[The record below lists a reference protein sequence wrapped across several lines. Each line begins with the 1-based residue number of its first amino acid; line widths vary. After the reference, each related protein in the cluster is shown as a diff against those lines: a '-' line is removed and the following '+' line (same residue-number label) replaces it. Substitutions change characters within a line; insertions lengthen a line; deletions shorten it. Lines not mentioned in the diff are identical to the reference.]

1 MNTYQANRYT
11 QFITPLG
18 GIIALTCFFFPWIDR
33 GAPFLPT
40 IDKGGRFTFSM
51 SGVNFFLT
59 EFLGRNALL
68 IAVVFIASVVI
79 IGLSLYMI
87 IRRTPW
93 KSRVPILIS
102 GDIGLAILF
111 AERLHYARMTRV
123 IGYSSTYSIKLGFWG
138 TAAGLAIAVIGIL
151 LIKAEEE
158 NGHFK
163 GSVEEKQH
171 WFVVHAGGIIA
182 FFCFFMHLHEIGTL
196 GTLRGSPG
204 FQLTRMESVQSVLI
218 IIFIV
223 SIIILV
229 GSFYTLASGN
239 LRRLREAVLVS
250 IGVGLGLILAYCVI
264 FYIEEINLQ
273 NILGESGTGKY
284 KGFVKFG
291 LWGTILG
298 FIVAA
303 VGMFLTTRKNR
314 DSQVEVP
321 AESG

>member
-1 MNTYQANRYT
+1 MNTHQANRYT

-18 GIIALTCFFFPWIDR
+18 GIIALACFFLPWIDR

-40 IDKGGRFTFSM
+40 IDKDGRFTSSR
-51 SGVNFFLT
+51 SGVDFFLT
-59 EFLGRNALL
+59 QFLGQKAFL
-68 IAVVFIASVVI
+68 IAVAFIASVVI
-79 IGLSLYMI
+79 VGLSLYMI
-87 IRRTPW
+87 TRRTPW

-111 AERLHYARMTRV
+111 AERLHYARMTQ
-123 IGYSSTYSIKLGFWG
+123 IIEYSSTYSIKLGFWG
-138 TAAGLAIAVIGIL
+138 TAAGFAIAVIGIL
-151 LIKAEEE
+151 LIKAEEGK
-158 NGHFK
+158 GHFK
-163 GSVEEKQH
+163 DSVEEKQH

-182 FFCFFMHLHEIGTL
+182 FFCFLMHWHEI

-204 FQLTRMESVQSVLI
+204 FQLTQTEPVLI
-218 IIFIV
+218 ITFIV

-239 LRRLREAVLVS
+239 LRRLREMVLVS
-250 IGVGLGLILAYCVI
+250 IGIGLGLILTYCVN

-284 KGFVKFG
+284 KRSVKFG

-303 VGMFLTTRKNR
+303 VGMFLTRRKNR
-314 DSQVEVP
+314 DPQVEVP

>member
-1 MNTYQANRYT
+1 MSTHQANRYT

-18 GIIALTCFFFPWIDR
+18 GIIALTCFFLPWIDR

-40 IDKGGRFTFSM
+40 IDKDGRLTSSI
-51 SGVNFFLT
+51 SGVDFFLT
-59 EFLGRNALL
+59 QFLGQKAFF
-68 IAVVFIASVVI
+68 IAVAFIVSVVI
-79 IGLSLYMI
+79 VGLSLYMI

-111 AERLHYARMTRV
+111 ADRLHYARMMQ
-123 IGYSSTYSIKLGFWG
+123 IIEYSSTYSIKLGFWG

-151 LIKAEEE
+151 LIRAEEGK
-158 NGHFK
+158 GHFK
-163 GSVEEKQH
+163 DSVEEKQC

-182 FFCFFMHLHEIGTL
+182 FFCFLMHWDGI

-204 FQLTRMESVQSVLI
+204 FQLTQTEPVLI
-218 IIFIV
+218 IVFIV

-239 LRRLREAVLVS
+239 LRRLREMVLVS
-250 IGVGLGLILAYCVI
+250 IGIGLGLILTYCVN

-284 KGFVKFG
+284 KPSVKFG

-303 VGMFLTTRKNR
+303 VGMFLTRRKKR
-314 DSQVEVP
+314 LASKILI
-321 AESG
+321 ESG

>member
-1 MNTYQANRYT
+1 MNTHQANRYT

-18 GIIALTCFFFPWIDR
+18 GITALTCFFLPWIDR

-40 IDKGGRFTFSM
+40 IDKDGRLTSSM
-51 SGVNFFLT
+51 SGVDFFLT
-59 EFLGRNALL
+59 KFFGRDAFL

-79 IGLSLYMI
+79 VGLSLYMI

-111 AERLHYARMTRV
+111 AERLQYARMAQV
-123 IGYSSTYSIKLGFWG
+123 IEYRNTYSIKLGFWG

-151 LIKAEEE
+151 LIKAEEGK
-158 NGHFK
+158 GHFK
-163 GSVEEKQH
+163 DSVKEKQH

-182 FFCFFMHLHEIGTL
+182 LFSFFMPWHGIGTL
-196 GTLRGSPG
+196 SGSPG
-204 FQLTRMESVQSVLI
+204 FQLTRMEPVLI
-218 IIFIV
+218 IAFIV

-239 LRRLREAVLVS
+239 LRRLREVVLVS
-250 IGVGLGLILAYCVI
+250 IGIGLGLILIYCVSL
-264 FYIEEINLQ
+264 YIQEINLQ
-273 NILGESGTGKY
+273 NLLGERDTGRPKRS
-284 KGFVKFG
+284 VKFG

-303 VGMFLTTRKNR
+303 VGIFLTRRKNR
-314 DSQVEVP
+314 DTQVEVP